1 MKIKISVSKN
11 QEKLE
16 RFLGVVPNEL
26 QAEIS
31 KALWVGGKNTVKTV
45 IEQSREPKS
54 GVIRTVYRNGRRMQ
68 HISSAQNETSAQQ
81 TGEKN
86 KATKFNVNQNK
97 LQIGIL
103 KNIIYGIMMEL
114 GTKYIKAKHD
124 LQIALNKNKDLIV
137 DDVKVRVKAIFDNM
151 FK

>member
-1 MKIKISVSKN
+1 MKIKITVSKN

-16 RFLGVVPNEL
+16 RFLSVVPNEL

-54 GVIRTVYRNGRRMQ
+54 GVAGIVYKNGRRYKVVR
-68 HISSAQNETSAQQ
+68 SAPNETSAQQ
-81 TGEKN
+81 TGKKN

-97 LQIGIL
+97 LQVGITNDV
-103 KNIIYGIMMEL
+103 KYASFVEL
-114 GTKYIKAKHD
+114 GTKNMKARGD
-124 LQIALNKNKDLIV
+124 LQVGLNKNKDLIV
-137 DDVKVRVKAIFDNM
+137 DDVKVRVKSIFDNM